1 MYLSRPHFRGSR
13 GFIAALVLASLL
25 ATTPVA
31 AAPRA
36 KGIFGGV
43 IVVGRGV
50 AGARLGMTRAQVI
63 ERIGPPVREM
73 PNRGMS
79 YEPLPPKNPHG
90 QFDIALQGG
99 HVRMFII
106 SPRSTWH
113 LANGIHIFASG
124 AVARLMRCYG
134 RRLKPTRIE
143 DGERVY
149 RITEHFLGRTV
160 WTEFYVE
167 HFGPRAIVYGFD
179 LLFPLTRNLSV
190 GMTAL
195 PSKRPSPKV
204 RELMS

>member
-1 MYLSRPHFRGSR
+1 MSLGRRHFKLSRGL
-13 GFIAALVLASLL
+13 IAALVLASLL
-25 ATTPVA
+25 ATTSVA

-36 KGIFGGV
+36 KGIYGGV

-63 ERIGPPVREM
+63 ARLGPPVSEM

-79 YEPLPPKNPHG
+79 YEALPPKNPHG

-99 HVRMFII
+99 RVRMFII
-106 SPRSTWH
+106 SPRSTWR

-124 AVARLMRCYG
+124 AIARLMHCYG
-134 RRLKPTRIE
+134 HRLKPTRIE

-149 RITEHFLGRTV
+149 RITERYLGRTV

-167 HFGPRAIVYGFD
+167 HFGPKASVYGFD
-179 LLFPLTRNLSV
+179 MLFP
-190 GMTAL
+190 
-195 PSKRPSPKV
+195 PSG
-204 RELMS
+204 